1 MQKKIIVL
9 TVCQCL
15 VALLSIL
22 AGLAFSEGL
31 FVYLGIFVMAVLG
44 IAAAK
49 YSVLGIA
56 GPVNELG
63 RQILTYSEHSDISRF
78 LDQSTPLT
86 VIQSVFSKLTDGTLA
101 LVDATKNSGIDNGLL
116 KEVFNTVKE
125 TNSLANTVDE
135 YILTSADG
143 CHKQALTIASVAK
156 SLNEMNL
163 ANLDINKSTAYAA
176 ELAQQTKIK
185 AEDGDSS
192 LKELTSAIMAVND
205 SAEFMKSGMSMLLT
219 HAQNVNDIMNV
230 ITEIADQTNL
240 LALNAAIEAARAG
253 EAGRGFSVVADEVRK
268 LAEKT
273 MMSTT
278 GVANAVTAIQ
288 QSVQQTTQQVET
300 TVQNV
305 NYASDLARNCEHALQ
320 EILEMAENSADQVRT
335 IATAT
340 EEQSA
345 SSEEIAN
352 TVKHVND
359 IAMENEASLEEAKRS
374 TFFMQA
380 EQALLTEL
388 MDKVKA
394 ELDEQQA

>member
-1 MQKKIIVL
+1 MRKKMYVLFGGQCFLALLCLVLGFLTAEGMYVYPCIVL
-9 TVCQCL
+9 
-15 VALLSIL
+15 
-22 AGLAFSEGL
+22 
-31 FVYLGIFVMAVLG
+31 MAVLG
-44 IAAAK
+44 FIMAK
-49 YSVLGIA
+49 SSSDDGSASCREQANQVLA
-56 GPVNELG
+56 VSEKAN
-63 RQILTYSEHSDISRF
+63 LTAF
-78 LDQSTPLT
+78 LDTSSPQRIVQSL
-86 VIQSVFSKLTDGTLA
+86 FSQLEAGNLA
-101 LVDATKNSGIDNGLL
+101 LIDASKNAGIDNALL
-116 KEVFNTVKE
+116 NDVFNTVNE
-125 TNSLANTVDE
+125 TNTLANTVDE

-143 CHKQALTIASVAK
+143 CHQQALTIASVAK

-163 ANLDINKSTAYAA
+163 ANLDINQSTAYAA
-176 ELAQQTKIK
+176 ELAQQTKNK
-185 AEDGDSS
+185 AEDGDNS
-192 LKELTSAIMAVND
+192 LKELVNAILAVND
-205 SAEFMKSGMSMLLT
+205 SAEFMKNGMSMLLT

-278 GVANAVTAIQ
+278 GVANAVSAIQ
-288 QSVQQTTQQVET
+288 QSVEQTTQQVET
-300 TVQNV
+300 TVEHV
-305 NYASDLARNCEHALQ
+305 NYATDLARNCELALQ
-320 EILEMAENSADQVRT
+320 EIVEMAENSADQVRT
-335 IATAT
+335 IAAAT

-359 IAMENEASLEEAKRS
+359 IAMDNEASLEEAKRS

-380 EQALLTEL
+380 EQKLLTEL

-394 ELDEQQA
+394 ELAEMK

>member
-1 MQKKIIVL
+1 M
-9 TVCQCL
+9 
-15 VALLSIL
+15 
-22 AGLAFSEGL
+22 
-31 FVYLGIFVMAVLG
+31 
-44 IAAAK
+44 
-49 YSVLGIA
+49 
-56 GPVNELG
+56 
-63 RQILTYSEHSDISRF
+63 
-78 LDQSTPLT
+78 
-86 VIQSVFSKLTDGTLA
+86 
-101 LVDATKNSGIDNGLL
+101 GIDNGLL
-116 KEVFNTVKE
+116 NDVFNTVNE
-125 TNSLANTVDE
+125 TNTLANTVDD

-143 CHKQALTIASVAK
+143 CHQQALTIASVAK

-176 ELAQQTKIK
+176 ELAQQTKNK
-185 AEDGDSS
+185 AEDGDNS
-192 LKELTSAIMAVND
+192 LKELVNAILAVND
-205 SAEFMKSGMSMLLT
+205 SAEFMKNGMSMLLT

-278 GVANAVTAIQ
+278 GVANAVSAIQ
-288 QSVQQTTQQVET
+288 QSVEQTTQQVET
-300 TVQNV
+300 TVEHV
-305 NYASDLARNCEHALQ
+305 NYATDLAKNCELALQ
-320 EILEMAENSADQVRT
+320 EIVEMAENSADQVRT
-335 IATAT
+335 IAAAT

-359 IAMENEASLEEAKRS
+359 IAMDNEASLEEAKRS

-380 EQALLTEL
+380 EQKLLAEL
-388 MDKVKA
+388 MEKVKK
-394 ELDEQQA
+394 EIGK